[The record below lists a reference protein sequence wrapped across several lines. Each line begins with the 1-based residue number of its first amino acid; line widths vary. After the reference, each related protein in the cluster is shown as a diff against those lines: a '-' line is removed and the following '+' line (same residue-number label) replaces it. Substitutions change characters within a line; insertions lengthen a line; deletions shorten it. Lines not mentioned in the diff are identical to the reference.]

1 MCGRFALSASP
12 ARLKEHFAITNNPD
26 LDPRFNIVPAR
37 TVPVVRVVATGN
49 RAFTLA
55 HWGLLPSGVKDTEE
69 LQQPINA
76 KAETAAI
83 KPMFRHA
90 YRESRVLIPADAF
103 YEWAARN
110 GRQPYLIRLAQC

>member
-1 MCGRFALSASP
+1 MCGRFALYASP
-12 ARLKEHFAITNNPD
+12 ARLKEHFATANDPD
-26 LDPRFNIVPAR
+26 LEPRFNIAPAQ

-49 RAFTLA
+49 RVFTLA

-76 KAETAAI
+76 KVETAAI

-90 YRESRVLIPADAF
+90 YRESRVWF
-103 YEWAARN
+103 RRMHFMS
-110 GRQPYLIRLAQC
+110 GRHATGDSLT